1 MNLIAAFLRIF
12 WKRQNPVIEVAI
24 SEIPTALV
32 LVKVAFLRSF
42 IKAGK
47 QVSGGTEVCF
57 LSAELIPFLRKM

>member
-12 WKRQNPVIEVAI
+12 WKHQNPVMEVTV
-24 SEIPTALV
+24 SEIPTPLAP
-32 LVKVAFLRSF
+32 VKVTFLRSF

-47 QVSGGTEVCF
+47 QLSGGTEVFF